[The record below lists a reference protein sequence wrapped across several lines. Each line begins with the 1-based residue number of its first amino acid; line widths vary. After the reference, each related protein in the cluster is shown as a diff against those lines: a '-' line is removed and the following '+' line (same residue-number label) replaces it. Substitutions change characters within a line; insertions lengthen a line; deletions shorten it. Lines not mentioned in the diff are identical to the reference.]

1 MTSPSILSRVG
12 RAAIQAAAAMHERN
26 DAIRAAAPHHTLAE
40 IAKAAGLTRARIHQI
55 IHTKEE
61 SR

>member
-1 MTSPSILSRVG
+1 MTAAILSRVG
-12 RAAIQAAAAMHERN
+12 RAATQATAAMHERN

-55 IHTKEE
+55 IHKEE
-61 SR
+61 SQ